1 MLPFDGR
8 TGFTFSKRQ
17 LRDNIVTFPVNN
29 IQSISNLNIIEN
41 AFTVGNSKKVNFL
54 FEATVS
60 TI

>member
-17 LRDNIVTFPVNN
+17 LRDNIVTYNLG
-29 IQSISNLNIIEN
+29 ISYLNIIEN
-41 AFTVGNSKKVNFL
+41 VFTVGNGIKVNVL

-60 TI
+60 TQFKS